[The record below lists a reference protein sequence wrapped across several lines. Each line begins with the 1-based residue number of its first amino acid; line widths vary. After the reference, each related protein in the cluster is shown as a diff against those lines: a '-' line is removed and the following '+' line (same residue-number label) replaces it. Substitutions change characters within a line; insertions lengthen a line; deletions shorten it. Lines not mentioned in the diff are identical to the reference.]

1 MHKTRNMQVLE
12 YYHTIN
18 HGNSA
23 LKIIDMLAFLCAHL
37 LTKGKGKSRHEVLK
51 QEVELSFQNSGV

>member
-1 MHKTRNMQVLE
+1 MHKSQNIQVLE

-23 LKIIDMLAFLCAHL
+23 LKIIDMLDFKCAHL
-37 LTKGKGKSRHEVLK
+37 LTKAKGKSRHEVLK
-51 QEVELSFQNSGV
+51 QKVEFSFQNSGI

>member
-1 MHKTRNMQVLE
+1 MQVLE

-23 LKIIDMLAFLCAHL
+23 LKIIDMLAFLCAYL
-37 LTKGKGKSRHEVLK
+37 LTKGKGKSRHGVLK